1 LKISNFSNSGLTGT
15 LELGKVDEITDKQVF
30 QKKKCFDFCVAALRS
45 STTNLSTL
53 AAFFNY
59 IKVTHVRIVSI
70 SFALFLP
77 GVEKQGT
84 APDATSEASLAI
96 RRYELSD
103 IFVAAI
109 SLALKFANGIIAVP
123 FAASSF
129 IKFNMLEIISVP

>member
-1 LKISNFSNSGLTGT
+1 
-15 LELGKVDEITDKQVF
+15 
-30 QKKKCFDFCVAALRS
+30 
-45 STTNLSTL
+45 L
-53 AAFFNY
+53 AAFFHLY
-59 IKVTHVRIVSI
+59 KTYVYVDIIERIVSI
-70 SFALFLP
+70 SPSHSLLLGQSCFLFLP

-129 IKFNMLEIISVP
+129 IKFNMLEIISLP